1 MMLNLK
7 KILTTFLKQVQ
18 LTLILHLFLIVQDI
32 FYLYKYDDLKTQYH
46 LQRVDTFRD
55 EALFHHLT
63 ITKKLQTSV
72 KNEIQC

>member
-32 FYLYKYDDLKTQYH
+32 FYLYIYDDLETQYH
-46 LQRVDTFRD
+46 LRKVDTFQD
-55 EALFHHLT
+55 EALFHRLT
-63 ITKKLQTSV
+63 VTRKLQISV